1 MRKKYAK
8 LFIGTSDVLKQ
19 TICKIKLRRAPTLH
33 DNIEY
38 AIVTRMSKKSLFLV
52 LQRKQQMTTKITMY
66 LVREKLHAFSVIPTR
81 YEDKSM
87 EDSWHI
93 QKGNEMWIQ
102 QDSIKLV

>member
-1 MRKKYAK
+1 MRKRYAK
-8 LFIGTSDVLKQ
+8 LSIGTSDVLKQ

-38 AIVTRMSKKSLFLV
+38 ADCDMNVKKIIIFSIAARAADDNKDSYV
-52 LQRKQQMTTKITMY
+52 

-87 EDSWHI
+87 
-93 QKGNEMWIQ
+93 KG
-102 QDSIKLV
+102 S